1 MKNYKNV
8 LSFVLVL
15 AILVTVFSPL
25 GSVVK
30 AESQKD
36 QVLLEISD
44 LKVDIKNAVQSV
56 QDIEPK
62 NADEKELLD
71 KYHEAAKDINR
82 ELEISEERVSGAVQ
96 GIADGSVY
104 DLTTIPVRIQLLIR
118 IGRAIRFAT
127 TELSNKVVA
136 AHTKIAE
143 YILTGI
149 LYVVNPFA
157 SEGQIVE
164 YMEKFEAL
172 QQELLQYPDLRP
184 EDIAT
189 IYKKAA
195 FSRELSE
202 ARRVYNSQNSVTK
215 QFRARPLKEAIDNAS
230 RMWWR
235 IDVTCGE
242 LDAQVEKVHAEM
254 EKITG
259 PKVRVDRIE
268 FMEGPAGYIT
278 IDKKTRIRP
287 VIFPNEV
294 KNKDVIIYSANPYIA
309 RVSAGEIIPQ
319 KTGSTE
325 IIVIAKDNNVQGK
338 FTLYVVEQG
347 GYMDQIPPLQA
358 TGQNYGYDLNP
369 NPNPGHDDQP
379 PIQHDKTIVKSVDFA
394 TDKITMTVGDTYD
407 LSAQA
412 LVYPVE
418 AVNKSLSYTSEND
431 TIATVD
437 KATGQVKALH
447 TGLIRVFAT
456 SDNGVMGSVYVEVK
470 ERQKEDDI
478 QIISVENTQRRA
490 GIFCIEVE
498 ALNNGRAYNGYMTV
512 ELTSGNKTLT
522 KKVYMSQGKGRV
534 KFNGLEFY
542 VWLKDFH
549 AKVTIKDQVEVL
561 DFSYGK
567 NINAKPQNNNK
578 NNYSLLQKE
587 YDRAYESEKLRKTS
601 NVENIDDVYSYL
613 INNPDCYYIDG
624 NGHIEFTT
632 KQFNANQDYFYEFQ
646 GAINNLV
653 DTKQIIIEKDLKFLD
668 ISNARDE
675 ISTRSQQI
683 DLLSEADSHIRQ
695 FENYIMSVSHGL
707 SIINHTAW
715 WIDKVKSGGVWDYKS
730 YLGYNKYY
738 DVLDLGRMSGE
749 TIGNFHYG
757 YVGRFYFSERT
768 LLFAGDLYQGLTSD
782 DWRDLD
788 NYQDSY
794 QDKRDIKW
802 GCREYLERR

>member
-30 AESQKD
+30 ADSQKD

-62 NADEKELLD
+62 NDDEKELLD

-82 ELEISEERVSGAVQ
+82 ELEISEERVAGSVQ

-164 YMEKFEAL
+164 YMERFEAL
-172 QQELLQYPDLRP
+172 QEELLQYPDLRP

-202 ARRVYNSQNSVTK
+202 ARRVYNSQNKITK
-215 QFRARPLKEAIDNAS
+215 QFRARPLKEAIDEGS

-235 IDVTCGE
+235 LDVTCGE
-242 LDAQVEKVHAEM
+242 LDEQLEKVHAEM

-259 PKVRVDRIE
+259 PKIRVERIE
-268 FMEGPAGYIT
+268 FMEGQAGYIS

-319 KTGSTE
+319 RTGSTE

-358 TGQNYGYDLNP
+358 TGQNYGYELNP
-369 NPNPGHDDQP
+369 DPAPGHGDEP
-379 PIQHDKTIVKSVDFA
+379 PIQHDKTEVKSVDFA

-418 AVNKSLSYTSEND
+418 AVNKSLAYTSEND
-431 TIATVD
+431 TIADVD
-437 KATGQVKALH
+437 KTTGLVKALRP
-447 TGLIRVFAT
+447 GLIKIFAT

-470 ERQKEDDI
+470 EKQKEADI
-478 QIISVENTQRRA
+478 EIVRVENTQRRA
-490 GIFCIEVE
+490 GIFSIEVE
-498 ALNNGRAYNGYMTV
+498 ALNNGRKYNGYMTV
-512 ELTSGNKTLT
+512 EVTSGEKTLT

-534 KFNGLEFY
+534 KFNGFEFY

-549 AKVTIKDQVEVL
+549 ATVRIKDQVKEL
-561 DFSYGK
+561 DFSF
-567 NINAKPQNNNK
+567 
-578 NNYSLLQKE
+578 
-587 YDRAYESEKLRKTS
+587 R
-601 NVENIDDVYSYL
+601 
-613 INNPDCYYIDG
+613 
-624 NGHIEFTT
+624 
-632 KQFNANQDYFYEFQ
+632 
-646 GAINNLV
+646 
-653 DTKQIIIEKDLKFLD
+653 
-668 ISNARDE
+668 
-675 ISTRSQQI
+675 
-683 DLLSEADSHIRQ
+683 
-695 FENYIMSVSHGL
+695 
-707 SIINHTAW
+707 
-715 WIDKVKSGGVWDYKS
+715 
-730 YLGYNKYY
+730 
-738 DVLDLGRMSGE
+738 
-749 TIGNFHYG
+749 
-757 YVGRFYFSERT
+757 
-768 LLFAGDLYQGLTSD
+768 
-782 DWRDLD
+782 
-788 NYQDSY
+788 
-794 QDKRDIKW
+794 
-802 GCREYLERR
+802 

>member
-202 ARRVYNSQNSVTK
+202 ARRVYNRQNSVTK

-242 LDAQVEKVHAEM
+242 LDAQVEKVHTEM

-319 KTGSTE
+319 RTGSTE
-325 IIVIAKDNNVQGK
+325 IIVTAKDNNVQGK

-369 NPNPGHDDQP
+369 TPGPGHDDQP
-379 PIQHDKTIVKSVDFA
+379 PIQHDKTEVKSVDFA
-394 TDKITMTVGDTYD
+394 TNKVVMTVGDTYD

-431 TIATVD
+431 TIADVD
-437 KATGQVKALH
+437 KTTGLVRALH
-447 TGLIRVFAT
+447 PGLIKVFAT
-456 SDNGVMGSVYVEVK
+456 SENGVRGSVYVEVK
-470 ERQKEDDI
+470 EKQKEADI
-478 QIISVENTQRRA
+478 EIVRVENTQRIA
-490 GIFCIEVE
+490 GIFSIEVE

-512 ELTSGNKTLT
+512 EVTSGSKTLT

-534 KFNGLEFY
+534 KFNGFEFY

-549 AKVTIKDQVEVL
+549 AKVTIKDQVKEL
-561 DFSYGK
+561 DFSY
-567 NINAKPQNNNK
+567 
-578 NNYSLLQKE
+578 
-587 YDRAYESEKLRKTS
+587 R
-601 NVENIDDVYSYL
+601 
-613 INNPDCYYIDG
+613 
-624 NGHIEFTT
+624 
-632 KQFNANQDYFYEFQ
+632 
-646 GAINNLV
+646 
-653 DTKQIIIEKDLKFLD
+653 
-668 ISNARDE
+668 
-675 ISTRSQQI
+675 
-683 DLLSEADSHIRQ
+683 
-695 FENYIMSVSHGL
+695 
-707 SIINHTAW
+707 
-715 WIDKVKSGGVWDYKS
+715 
-730 YLGYNKYY
+730 
-738 DVLDLGRMSGE
+738 
-749 TIGNFHYG
+749 
-757 YVGRFYFSERT
+757 
-768 LLFAGDLYQGLTSD
+768 
-782 DWRDLD
+782 
-788 NYQDSY
+788 
-794 QDKRDIKW
+794 
-802 GCREYLERR
+802 

>member
-1 MKNYKNV
+1 MKKLKNV
-8 LSFVLVL
+8 LSFVFVL
-15 AILVTVFSPL
+15 TILVTTMGPF
-25 GSVVK
+25 GNIAK
-30 AESQKD
+30 AESEKEA
-36 QVLLEISD
+36 VLLEISD

-62 NADEKELLD
+62 NDDEKELLD

-82 ELEISEERVSGAVQ
+82 ELEISEEKVAGAV
-96 GIADGSVY
+96 GIGEGSVY

-118 IGRAIRFAT
+118 LGRAIRFAT

-157 SEGQIVE
+157 SEGQIIE

-172 QQELLQYPDLRP
+172 QEELLQYPDLRP

-202 ARRVYNSQNSVTK
+202 ARRVYNSQNRVTK
-215 QFRARPLKEAIDNAS
+215 QFRAKPLKEAIDEGS

-235 IDVTCGE
+235 LDVTCGE

-259 PKVRVDRIE
+259 PKIRVERIE
-268 FMEGPAGYIT
+268 FMEGEAGYIT

-319 KTGSTE
+319 RTGSTE
-325 IIVIAKDNNVQGK
+325 IIVTAKDNNVQGK

-358 TGQNYGYDLNP
+358 TGQNYGFELDP
-369 NPNPGHDDQP
+369 APGHDDEP
-379 PIQHDKTIVKSVDFA
+379 PIQHDKTEVKSVDFA
-394 TDKITMTVGDTYD
+394 TDKITMTVGETYD

-431 TIATVD
+431 TIADVD
-437 KATGQVKALH
+437 KTTGVVRALRP
-447 TGLIRVFAT
+447 GLIKIFA
-456 SDNGVMGSVYVEVK
+456 SSENGVMGSVYVQVK
-470 ERQKEDDI
+470 EKAKEADI
-478 QIISVENTQRRA
+478 EIVSVENTRRKA
-490 GIFCIEVE
+490 GIFSIEVE

-512 ELTSGNKTLT
+512 EVTSGDKTLT
-522 KKVYMSQGKGRV
+522 KKVYMKQGKGRV
-534 KFNGLEFY
+534 KFNGFEFY

-549 AKVTIKDQVEVL
+549 AKVTIKDQVKEL
-561 DFSYGK
+561 DFSY
-567 NINAKPQNNNK
+567 
-578 NNYSLLQKE
+578 
-587 YDRAYESEKLRKTS
+587 R
-601 NVENIDDVYSYL
+601 
-613 INNPDCYYIDG
+613 
-624 NGHIEFTT
+624 
-632 KQFNANQDYFYEFQ
+632 
-646 GAINNLV
+646 
-653 DTKQIIIEKDLKFLD
+653 
-668 ISNARDE
+668 
-675 ISTRSQQI
+675 
-683 DLLSEADSHIRQ
+683 
-695 FENYIMSVSHGL
+695 
-707 SIINHTAW
+707 
-715 WIDKVKSGGVWDYKS
+715 
-730 YLGYNKYY
+730 
-738 DVLDLGRMSGE
+738 
-749 TIGNFHYG
+749 
-757 YVGRFYFSERT
+757 
-768 LLFAGDLYQGLTSD
+768 
-782 DWRDLD
+782 
-788 NYQDSY
+788 
-794 QDKRDIKW
+794 
-802 GCREYLERR
+802 

>member
-1 MKNYKNV
+1 MKKLKNV

-15 AILVTVFSPL
+15 TILVTTMGPF
-25 GSVVK
+25 GNIAK
-30 AESQKD
+30 AESEKEA
-36 QVLLEISD
+36 VLLEISD

-62 NADEKELLD
+62 NDDEKELLD

-82 ELEISEERVSGAVQ
+82 ELEISEEKVAGAV
-96 GIADGSVY
+96 GIGEGSVY

-118 IGRAIRFAT
+118 LGRAIRFAT

-157 SEGQIVE
+157 SEGQIIE

-172 QQELLQYPDLRP
+172 QEELLQYPDLRP

-202 ARRVYNSQNSVTK
+202 ARRVYNSQNRVTK
-215 QFRARPLKEAIDNAS
+215 QFRAKPLKEAIDEGS

-235 IDVTCGE
+235 LDVTCGE

-259 PKVRVDRIE
+259 PKIRVERIE
-268 FMEGPAGYIT
+268 FMEGEAGYIT
-278 IDKKTRIRP
+278 VDKKTRIRP

-319 KTGSTE
+319 RTGSTE
-325 IIVIAKDNNVQGK
+325 IIVTAKDNNVQGK

-358 TGQNYGYDLNP
+358 TGQNYGFELDP
-369 NPNPGHDDQP
+369 APGHDDEP
-379 PIQHDKTIVKSVDFA
+379 PIQHDKTEVKSVDFA
-394 TDKITMTVGDTYD
+394 TDKITMTVGETYD

-431 TIATVD
+431 TIADVD
-437 KATGQVKALH
+437 KTTGVVRALRP
-447 TGLIRVFAT
+447 GLIKIFA
-456 SDNGVMGSVYVEVK
+456 SSENGVMGSVYVQVK
-470 ERQKEDDI
+470 EKAKEADI
-478 QIISVENTQRRA
+478 EIVSVENTRRKA
-490 GIFCIEVE
+490 GIFSIEVE

-512 ELTSGNKTLT
+512 EVTSGDKTLT
-522 KKVYMSQGKGRV
+522 KKVYMKQGKGRV
-534 KFNGLEFY
+534 KFNGFEFY

-549 AKVTIKDQVEVL
+549 AKVTIKDQVKEL
-561 DFSYGK
+561 DFSY
-567 NINAKPQNNNK
+567 
-578 NNYSLLQKE
+578 
-587 YDRAYESEKLRKTS
+587 R
-601 NVENIDDVYSYL
+601 
-613 INNPDCYYIDG
+613 
-624 NGHIEFTT
+624 
-632 KQFNANQDYFYEFQ
+632 
-646 GAINNLV
+646 
-653 DTKQIIIEKDLKFLD
+653 
-668 ISNARDE
+668 
-675 ISTRSQQI
+675 
-683 DLLSEADSHIRQ
+683 
-695 FENYIMSVSHGL
+695 
-707 SIINHTAW
+707 
-715 WIDKVKSGGVWDYKS
+715 
-730 YLGYNKYY
+730 
-738 DVLDLGRMSGE
+738 
-749 TIGNFHYG
+749 
-757 YVGRFYFSERT
+757 
-768 LLFAGDLYQGLTSD
+768 
-782 DWRDLD
+782 
-788 NYQDSY
+788 
-794 QDKRDIKW
+794 
-802 GCREYLERR
+802 

>member
-82 ELEISEERVSGAVQ
+82 ELEISEERVAGAVQ

-136 AHTKIAE
+136 AHTKITE

-202 ARRVYNSQNSVTK
+202 ARRVYNRQNSVTK

-369 NPNPGHDDQP
+369 NPGPGHDDQP
-379 PIQHDKTIVKSVDFA
+379 PIQHDKTEVKSVDFA

-431 TIATVD
+431 TIADVD
-437 KATGQVKALH
+437 KTTGQVKALH
-447 TGLIRVFAT
+447 PGLIKIFAT
-456 SDNGVMGSVYVEVK
+456 SENGVMGSVYVEVK

-478 QIISVENTQRRA
+478 KIISVENTQRRA
-490 GIFCIEVE
+490 GIFYIEVE

-512 ELTSGNKTLT
+512 EVTSGNKTLT

-549 AKVTIKDQVEVL
+549 AKVTIKDQVKEL
-561 DFSYGK
+561 DFSY
-567 NINAKPQNNNK
+567 
-578 NNYSLLQKE
+578 
-587 YDRAYESEKLRKTS
+587 R
-601 NVENIDDVYSYL
+601 
-613 INNPDCYYIDG
+613 
-624 NGHIEFTT
+624 
-632 KQFNANQDYFYEFQ
+632 
-646 GAINNLV
+646 
-653 DTKQIIIEKDLKFLD
+653 
-668 ISNARDE
+668 
-675 ISTRSQQI
+675 
-683 DLLSEADSHIRQ
+683 
-695 FENYIMSVSHGL
+695 
-707 SIINHTAW
+707 
-715 WIDKVKSGGVWDYKS
+715 
-730 YLGYNKYY
+730 
-738 DVLDLGRMSGE
+738 
-749 TIGNFHYG
+749 
-757 YVGRFYFSERT
+757 
-768 LLFAGDLYQGLTSD
+768 
-782 DWRDLD
+782 
-788 NYQDSY
+788 
-794 QDKRDIKW
+794 
-802 GCREYLERR
+802 

>member
-30 AESQKD
+30 ADSQKD

-62 NADEKELLD
+62 NDDEKELLD

-82 ELEISEERVSGAVQ
+82 ELEISEERVAGSVQ

-164 YMEKFEAL
+164 YMERFEAL
-172 QQELLQYPDLRP
+172 QEELLQYPDLRP

-202 ARRVYNSQNSVTK
+202 ARRVYNSQNKITK
-215 QFRARPLKEAIDNAS
+215 QFRARPLKEAIDEGS

-235 IDVTCGE
+235 LDVTCGE
-242 LDAQVEKVHAEM
+242 LDEQLEKVHAEM

-259 PKVRVDRIE
+259 PKIRVERIE
-268 FMEGPAGYIT
+268 FMEGSAGYIS

-319 KTGSTE
+319 RTGSTE

-358 TGQNYGYDLNP
+358 TGQNYGFELNP
-369 NPNPGHDDQP
+369 DPTPGHDDEP
-379 PIQHDKTIVKSVDFA
+379 PIQHDKTAVKSVDFA
-394 TDKITMTVGDTYD
+394 TDKITMTVGETYD

-418 AVNKSLSYTSEND
+418 AVNKALSYTSEND
-431 TIATVD
+431 AIAYVD
-437 KATGQVKALH
+437 NTTGLVKAIR
-447 TGLIRVFAT
+447 TGLIRIFAT
-456 SDNGVMGSVYVEVK
+456 SENGVMGSVYVEVK
-470 ERQKEDDI
+470 EKQKEADI
-478 QIISVENTQRRA
+478 EIVRVENTQRRA
-490 GIFCIEVE
+490 GIFSIEVE
-498 ALNNGRAYNGYMTV
+498 ALNNGRKYNGYMTV
-512 ELTSGNKTLT
+512 EVTSGDKTLT

-534 KFNGLEFY
+534 KFNGFEFY

-549 AKVTIKDQVEVL
+549 ATVRIKDQVKEL
-561 DFSYGK
+561 DFSY
-567 NINAKPQNNNK
+567 
-578 NNYSLLQKE
+578 
-587 YDRAYESEKLRKTS
+587 R
-601 NVENIDDVYSYL
+601 
-613 INNPDCYYIDG
+613 
-624 NGHIEFTT
+624 
-632 KQFNANQDYFYEFQ
+632 
-646 GAINNLV
+646 
-653 DTKQIIIEKDLKFLD
+653 
-668 ISNARDE
+668 
-675 ISTRSQQI
+675 
-683 DLLSEADSHIRQ
+683 
-695 FENYIMSVSHGL
+695 
-707 SIINHTAW
+707 
-715 WIDKVKSGGVWDYKS
+715 
-730 YLGYNKYY
+730 
-738 DVLDLGRMSGE
+738 
-749 TIGNFHYG
+749 
-757 YVGRFYFSERT
+757 
-768 LLFAGDLYQGLTSD
+768 
-782 DWRDLD
+782 
-788 NYQDSY
+788 
-794 QDKRDIKW
+794 
-802 GCREYLERR
+802 

>member
-62 NADEKELLD
+62 NDDEKELLD

-82 ELEISEERVSGAVQ
+82 ELEISEERVAGSVQ
-96 GIADGSVY
+96 GFADGSVY
-104 DLTTIPVRIQLLIR
+104 DLTTIPVRVQLLIR

-164 YMEKFEAL
+164 YMERFEAL
-172 QQELLQYPDLRP
+172 QEELLQYPDLRP

-202 ARRVYNSQNSVTK
+202 ARRVYNSQNRVTK
-215 QFRARPLKEAIDNAS
+215 NFRARPLKEAIDNGS

-235 IDVTCGE
+235 LDVTCGE

-259 PKVRVDRIE
+259 PKIRVERVE
-268 FMEGPAGYIT
+268 FMEGPAGYIS

-319 KTGSTE
+319 RTGSTE
-325 IIVIAKDNNVQGK
+325 IIVTAKDNNVQGK

-358 TGQNYGYDLNP
+358 TGQNYGFELNP
-369 NPNPGHDDQP
+369 VPGPGHDDLP
-379 PIQHDKTIVKSVDFA
+379 PIQHDKTVVKSVDFA
-394 TDKITMTVGDTYD
+394 TDKVVMTVGDTYD

-418 AVNKSLSYTSEND
+418 AVNKSLSYSSEND
-431 TIATVD
+431 TIADVD
-437 KATGQVKALH
+437 KTTGLVKALH
-447 TGLIRVFAT
+447 TGLVKIFAT
-456 SDNGVMGSVYVEVK
+456 SENGVMGSVYVEVK
-470 ERQKEDDI
+470 EKQKEADI
-478 QIISVENTQRRA
+478 EIVSVENTQRRA
-490 GIFCIEVE
+490 GIFSIEVE

-512 ELTSGNKTLT
+512 EVTSGDKTLT

-534 KFNGLEFY
+534 KFNGFEFY

-549 AKVTIKDQVEVL
+549 ATVRIKDQVKEL
-561 DFSYGK
+561 DFSF
-567 NINAKPQNNNK
+567 
-578 NNYSLLQKE
+578 
-587 YDRAYESEKLRKTS
+587 R
-601 NVENIDDVYSYL
+601 
-613 INNPDCYYIDG
+613 
-624 NGHIEFTT
+624 
-632 KQFNANQDYFYEFQ
+632 
-646 GAINNLV
+646 
-653 DTKQIIIEKDLKFLD
+653 
-668 ISNARDE
+668 
-675 ISTRSQQI
+675 
-683 DLLSEADSHIRQ
+683 
-695 FENYIMSVSHGL
+695 
-707 SIINHTAW
+707 
-715 WIDKVKSGGVWDYKS
+715 
-730 YLGYNKYY
+730 
-738 DVLDLGRMSGE
+738 
-749 TIGNFHYG
+749 
-757 YVGRFYFSERT
+757 
-768 LLFAGDLYQGLTSD
+768 
-782 DWRDLD
+782 
-788 NYQDSY
+788 
-794 QDKRDIKW
+794 
-802 GCREYLERR
+802 

>member
-1 MKNYKNV
+1 MKKLKNV

-15 AILVTVFSPL
+15 TILVTTMGPF
-25 GSVVK
+25 GNIAK
-30 AESQKD
+30 AESEKEA
-36 QVLLEISD
+36 VLLEISD

-62 NADEKELLD
+62 NDDEKELLD

-82 ELEISEERVSGAVQ
+82 ELEISEEKVAGAV
-96 GIADGSVY
+96 GIGEGSVY

-118 IGRAIRFAT
+118 LGRAIRFAT

-157 SEGQIVE
+157 SEGQIIE

-172 QQELLQYPDLRP
+172 QEELLQYPDLRP

-202 ARRVYNSQNSVTK
+202 ARRVYNSQNRVTK
-215 QFRARPLKEAIDNAS
+215 QFRAKPLKEAIDEGS

-235 IDVTCGE
+235 LDVTCGE

-259 PKVRVDRIE
+259 PKIRVERIE
-268 FMEGPAGYIT
+268 FMEGEAGYIT

-319 KTGSTE
+319 RTGSTE
-325 IIVIAKDNNVQGK
+325 IIVTAKDNNVQGK

-358 TGQNYGYDLNP
+358 TGQNYGFELDP
-369 NPNPGHDDQP
+369 APEHDDEP
-379 PIQHDKTIVKSVDFA
+379 PIQHDKTEVKSVDFG
-394 TDKITMTVGDTYD
+394 TDKITMTVGATYD

-431 TIATVD
+431 TIADVD
-437 KATGQVKALH
+437 KTTGVVRALRP
-447 TGLIRVFAT
+447 GLIKIFA
-456 SDNGVMGSVYVEVK
+456 SSENGVMGSVYVQVK
-470 ERQKEDDI
+470 EKAKEADI
-478 QIISVENTQRRA
+478 EIVSVENTRRKA
-490 GIFCIEVE
+490 GIFSIEVE

-512 ELTSGNKTLT
+512 EVTSGDKTLT
-522 KKVYMSQGKGRV
+522 KKVYIKQGKGRV
-534 KFNGLEFY
+534 KFNGFEFY

-549 AKVTIKDQVEVL
+549 AKVTIKDQVKEL
-561 DFSYGK
+561 DFSY
-567 NINAKPQNNNK
+567 
-578 NNYSLLQKE
+578 
-587 YDRAYESEKLRKTS
+587 R
-601 NVENIDDVYSYL
+601 
-613 INNPDCYYIDG
+613 
-624 NGHIEFTT
+624 
-632 KQFNANQDYFYEFQ
+632 
-646 GAINNLV
+646 
-653 DTKQIIIEKDLKFLD
+653 
-668 ISNARDE
+668 
-675 ISTRSQQI
+675 
-683 DLLSEADSHIRQ
+683 
-695 FENYIMSVSHGL
+695 
-707 SIINHTAW
+707 
-715 WIDKVKSGGVWDYKS
+715 
-730 YLGYNKYY
+730 
-738 DVLDLGRMSGE
+738 
-749 TIGNFHYG
+749 
-757 YVGRFYFSERT
+757 
-768 LLFAGDLYQGLTSD
+768 
-782 DWRDLD
+782 
-788 NYQDSY
+788 
-794 QDKRDIKW
+794 
-802 GCREYLERR
+802 

>member
-1 MKNYKNV
+1 MKKLKNV

-15 AILVTVFSPL
+15 TILVTTMGPF
-25 GSVVK
+25 GNIAK
-30 AESQKD
+30 AESEKEA
-36 QVLLEISD
+36 VLLEISD

-62 NADEKELLD
+62 NDDEKELLD

-82 ELEISEERVSGAVQ
+82 ELEISEEKVAGAV
-96 GIADGSVY
+96 GIGEGSVY

-118 IGRAIRFAT
+118 LGRAIRFAT

-157 SEGQIVE
+157 SEGQIIE

-172 QQELLQYPDLRP
+172 QEELLQYPDLRP

-202 ARRVYNSQNSVTK
+202 ARRVYNSQNRVTK
-215 QFRARPLKEAIDNAS
+215 QFRAKPLKEAIDEGS

-235 IDVTCGE
+235 LDVTCGE

-259 PKVRVDRIE
+259 PKIRVERIE
-268 FMEGPAGYIT
+268 FMEGEAGYIT

-319 KTGSTE
+319 RTGSTE
-325 IIVIAKDNNVQGK
+325 IIVTARDNNVQGK

-358 TGQNYGYDLNP
+358 TGQNYGFELDP
-369 NPNPGHDDQP
+369 APGHDDEP
-379 PIQHDKTIVKSVDFA
+379 PIQHDKTEVKSVDFA
-394 TDKITMTVGDTYD
+394 TDKITMTVGETYD

-431 TIATVD
+431 TIADVD
-437 KATGQVKALH
+437 KTTGVVRALRP
-447 TGLIRVFAT
+447 GLIKIFA
-456 SDNGVMGSVYVEVK
+456 SSENGVMGSVYVQVK
-470 ERQKEDDI
+470 EKAKEADI
-478 QIISVENTQRRA
+478 EIVSVENTRRKA
-490 GIFCIEVE
+490 GIFSIEVE

-512 ELTSGNKTLT
+512 EVTSGDKTLT
-522 KKVYMSQGKGRV
+522 KKVYMKQGKGRV
-534 KFNGLEFY
+534 KFNGFEFY

-549 AKVTIKDQVEVL
+549 AKVTIKDQVKEL
-561 DFSYGK
+561 DFSY
-567 NINAKPQNNNK
+567 
-578 NNYSLLQKE
+578 
-587 YDRAYESEKLRKTS
+587 R
-601 NVENIDDVYSYL
+601 
-613 INNPDCYYIDG
+613 
-624 NGHIEFTT
+624 
-632 KQFNANQDYFYEFQ
+632 
-646 GAINNLV
+646 
-653 DTKQIIIEKDLKFLD
+653 
-668 ISNARDE
+668 
-675 ISTRSQQI
+675 
-683 DLLSEADSHIRQ
+683 
-695 FENYIMSVSHGL
+695 
-707 SIINHTAW
+707 
-715 WIDKVKSGGVWDYKS
+715 
-730 YLGYNKYY
+730 
-738 DVLDLGRMSGE
+738 
-749 TIGNFHYG
+749 
-757 YVGRFYFSERT
+757 
-768 LLFAGDLYQGLTSD
+768 
-782 DWRDLD
+782 
-788 NYQDSY
+788 
-794 QDKRDIKW
+794 
-802 GCREYLERR
+802 